1 MDEQPQITDR
11 RGQDR
16 PEQAAPAPAPAR
28 NVGTDD
34 HYAVT
39 VSVGK
44 DFKRLK
50 LESLS
55 PDVNPDMVLMIL
67 LRAVEVVRNDMI
79 AAAFINKLQVQ
90 AANGPMPPKR

>member
-16 PEQAAPAPAPAR
+16 PEQAAPAPAPDR
-28 NVGTDD
+28 NGGADQFHT
-34 HYAVT
+34 VT
-39 VSVGK
+39 VKVTK
-44 DFKRLK
+44 DFKRLM

-67 LRAVEVVRNDMI
+67 QRATEVMRNDMI

-90 AANGPMPPKR
+90 AATGPMPPKR